1 VGASG
6 TPAFT
11 HVVRWPRA
19 IPQYVVGH
27 AGRVTTIEE
36 RGARIGL
43 YATGASL
50 RGVGVNDV
58 VREAKALVARLS
70 T

>member
-1 VGASG
+1 
-6 TPAFT
+6 
-11 HVVRWPRA
+11 
-19 IPQYVVGH
+19 VGH
-27 AGRVTTIEE
+27 AGRVACIEE

-58 VREAKALVARLS
+58 VREAKALVARLPA
-70 T
+70 